1 MLKIKKYQNQRQLF
15 KITRKYFQLKDQ
27 VRRAMLTI
35 QIKIKVMDLHYKIA
49 VIWQK
54 IIAPIT
60 ISNSLHSQKVE

>member
-27 VRRAMLTI
+27 VRQAMLTI

-49 VIWQK
+49 VI
-54 IIAPIT
+54 
-60 ISNSLHSQKVE
+60 